1 MGLTPC
7 TVPPAQAHPLR
18 VNPRL
23 RMLKTVY
30 KANIDIV
37 HIQRDEASQLFSLS
51 AARESA
57 AAAASASAS
66 ASMRDPGSHGTQGHS
81 HPEDLFQVRRCH
93 ALFFGATVA
102 VHCTKGLLRYFPL
115 RVGEQSREL

>member
-1 MGLTPC
+1 M
-7 TVPPAQAHPLR
+7 
-18 VNPRL
+18 NPRL

-57 AAAASASAS
+57 AAASASARN
-66 ASMRDPGSHGTQGHS
+66 ASGHDTVPTGGT
-81 HPEDLFQVRRCH
+81 ERLTEELFQV
-93 ALFFGATVA
+93 AF
-102 VHCTKGLLRYFPL
+102 
-115 RVGEQSREL
+115 

>member
-1 MGLTPC
+1 MRSPAQGLGPC
-7 TVPPAQAHPLR
+7 TDAQAHPLR

-37 HIQRDEASQLFSLS
+37 HIQRDEASALFSLS

-57 AAAASASAS
+57 AASAASGASDPPTGAS
-66 ASMRDPGSHGTQGHS
+66 QRQA
-81 HPEDLFQVRRCH
+81 EDLFQVRRCYI
-93 ALFFGATVA
+93 AWGF
-102 VHCTKGLLRYFPL
+102 R
-115 RVGEQSREL
+115 RVWQTAHPM